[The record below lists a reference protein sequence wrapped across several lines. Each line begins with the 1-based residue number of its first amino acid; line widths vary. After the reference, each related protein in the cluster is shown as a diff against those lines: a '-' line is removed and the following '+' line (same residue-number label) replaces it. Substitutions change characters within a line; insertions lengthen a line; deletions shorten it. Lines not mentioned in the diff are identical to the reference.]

1 MPLQKGMSS
10 IKCLQFYVMLCLYR
24 FIYTL
29 VSLSLLATIYMVNS
43 KTTIKIWES
52 YDFPTWASQVC
63 SYLLYLGICL
73 LATWAMTLGYKY
85 LGKIEMH
92 FDTVT
97 NIEAA
102 DMTFIPVYFAYVFVG
117 VSIQSWAS
125 LLFCYALLAIIC
137 FFTQTYLFN
146 PLSYLLGYRYYFVTN
161 TLGKK
166 LLVMSRKNITLDKRV
181 DFNDLRRLNSFT
193 YIDMEK

>member
-1 MPLQKGMSS
+1 
-10 IKCLQFYVMLCLYR
+10 MLCLYR

-73 LATWAMTLGYKY
+73 FVTWIMTLFFKK
-85 LGKIEMH
+85 LDQIEMH
-92 FDTVT
+92 FEAVAS
-97 NIEAA
+97 IEAA
-102 DMTFIPVYFAYVFVG
+102 DMTFVPVYFAYVFVG
-117 VSIQSWAS
+117 VSIQSWTS

-137 FFTQTYLFN
+137 FRAQTYLFN
-146 PLSYLLGYRYYFVTN
+146 PLAYLLGYRYYFVTN
-161 TLGKK
+161 TLDKK
-166 LLVMSRKNITLDKRV
+166 LLVSKRPKQTYCSDRQMCLPSRCKH
-181 DFNDLRRLNSFT
+181 
-193 YIDMEK
+193 